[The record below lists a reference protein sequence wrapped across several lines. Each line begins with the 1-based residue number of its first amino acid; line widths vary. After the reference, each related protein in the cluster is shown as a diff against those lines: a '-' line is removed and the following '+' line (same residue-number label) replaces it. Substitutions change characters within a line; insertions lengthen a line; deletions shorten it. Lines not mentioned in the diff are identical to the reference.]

1 MGQPQKP
8 LPPDAT
14 IYSTMIEQHHLIE
27 RLLGRL
33 TQSVLHLTAPEDRAA
48 SRRLLLRLRKN
59 LYAHIDLEDD
69 ILFREFESQSG
80 LLSEGP
86 TATLRREHEV
96 LRGRLDELL
105 AEWKTASVSALS
117 RHLAAFGAL
126 YTDHCRR
133 EDVMYGICERLLS
146 PEQSAKAK
154 ALLQPRANSATT
166 DRKRKSSQGSL

>member
-1 MGQPQKP
+1 MGQPPKP
-8 LPPDAT
+8 LPAEAT
-14 IYSTMIEQHHLIE
+14 ISSTMIEQHHLIE

-33 TQSVLHLTAPEDRAA
+33 TQAVLHMTAPEDRAA

-59 LYAHIDLEDD
+59 LYAHMDLEDGL
-69 ILFREFESQSG
+69 LFREFESQSG
-80 LLSEGP
+80 LLEEGP

-117 RHLAAFGAL
+117 RHLAAFFAL

-154 ALLQPRANSATT
+154 FLLQSRGSSAPT
-166 DRKRKSSQGSL
+166 DSKRKPS